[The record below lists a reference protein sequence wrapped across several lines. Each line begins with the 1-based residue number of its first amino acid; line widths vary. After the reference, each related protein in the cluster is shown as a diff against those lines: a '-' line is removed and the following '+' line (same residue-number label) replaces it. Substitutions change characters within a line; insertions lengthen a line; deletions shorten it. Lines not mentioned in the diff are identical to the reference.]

1 MQLSYYIAAK
11 YDQSNWDGGCM
22 PFNKT
27 EKIWMNGEFVNWDDA
42 NIHILSHVIH
52 YGSGLFEGA
61 RCYKTPN
68 GPAIFRLKE
77 HTRRLFN
84 SCRIYRMEIPYTED
98 EINQATIET
107 IKINNVESCYIRPL
121 VYRGYE
127 SLGVDPTGVPIDVAI
142 AVWPWGKYLGP
153 EALEKGV
160 SVCVSSWRRNAP
172 GTMPDMAKA
181 TANYMNG
188 QLIKLEAINHGY
200 VEGIALD
207 VYGHVSEGSGENIF
221 LVRDG
226 ALVTPPFG
234 ASILPGITRNTVI
247 RLAQDM
253 GLKVIEEN
261 IPREALYIAD
271 EVFFTGSAAEVTP
284 ISTIDGIKIGEGKR
298 GPVTEK
304 LQKAFFAIF
313 EDGFDDKYNW
323 LTYVK

>member
-1 MQLSYYIAAK
+1 
-11 YDQSNWDGGCM
+11 M

-27 EKIWMNGEFVNWDDA
+27 EKIWINGELINWDDA
-42 NIHILSHVIH
+42 KIHILSHVIH

-61 RCYKTPN
+61 RCYKTPK
-68 GPAIFRLKE
+68 GPAIFRLQE
-77 HTRRLFN
+77 HTHRLFN
-84 SCRIYRMEIPYTED
+84 SCKIYRIEIPYTEE
-98 EINQATIET
+98 EINKATIDL
-107 IKINNVESCYIRPL
+107 INLNKIDECYIRPI
-121 VYRGYE
+121 VYRGYDT
-127 SLGVDPTGVPIDVAI
+127 LGVDPTGVPIDVAI

-181 TANYMNG
+181 TANYMNS
-188 QLIKLEAINHGY
+188 QLIKLEAKNHGY

-234 ASILPGITRNTVI
+234 ASILPGITRNTII
-247 RLAQDM
+247 RLGQDM

-284 ISTIDGIKIGEGKR
+284 ISYIDGIKIGEGKR

-304 LQKAFFAIF
+304 LQNAYFSIF
-313 EDGFDDKYNW
+313 REGFEDKYNW